1 MKINITNLYG
11 MANTS
16 TAQAAQ
22 NVTAQLA
29 KDQGANELAIYRY
42 NVASDSPEQLRVR
55 IDGINAS
62 LQMGDIV
69 IFQLPTWNGL
79 EFERQYLNQLRL
91 YQTRIVFFIQDVPPL
106 MFSQNYADWMRP
118 YVEFF
123 NEADLLILPSENMAA
138 RLRAEGLTVDNIV
151 YQHLWDHPTTYQPE
165 MAAFRRE
172 LTFLGSQSRF
182 PFTREW
188 SYQTRLRL
196 FAADAQADPDQNI
209 DYVGFHP
216 ESALLPM
223 LDGGFGLCWSIDTP
237 EQPERQYSHLNASY
251 KLSTY
256 LAAGLPVVANADIA
270 AAELIKDR
278 HLGLL
283 AESLAE
289 ADQLVQNCTAED
301 YQRMAQNAKD
311 YGYLLRNGY
320 MFKRMLV
327 EVVEKLLVK

>member
-91 YQTRIVFFIQDVPPL
+91 YQTRIVFVIQDVPPL

-216 ESALLPM
+216 E
-223 LDGGFGLCWSIDTP
+223 
-237 EQPERQYSHLNASY
+237 R
-251 KLSTY
+251 
-256 LAAGLPVVANADIA
+256 LPVVANADIA